1 VTSSR
6 PGPGSAALLKLL
18 WLTLLAWALAVVCGC
33 DSAKED
39 RDRISATSERFGVP
53 TMSRRACT
61 LHVAPHGSSSATGRS
76 PSRPTTLTT
85 AGDRAVPGSVICL
98 RPGRYGVRREIYF
111 DRSGRAGR
119 PIVYRSRGRTA
130 LLRWTGGRAEVVGTA
145 IFKVGNDVHHL
156 RFEHLR
162 FDGANQTT
170 QCIKVNRGGHHVAIA
185 HSRFANCA
193 GSAIATKRA
202 DYITVARNMIHHT
215 GYNRAHGWGS
225 GISLNSHLWSD
236 RAPGFH
242 SYVVGNVI
250 SGATDESSYNSD
262 GSGVIID
269 LGGDAPPVLVA
280 GNVAYH
286 NGDHCINV
294 LDVAHVW
301 VVNNTC
307 YQNGLDRRQTQTAEI
322 TVHRSGAA
330 DVHVINNVAYAAAG
344 RPPYRLGDGA
354 SAAYA
359 GNLQHG
365 GRPSELPESVLAD
378 PFQVRTGLPLF
389 VDPPAVDRNAQL
401 PQAGALPP
409 SALGTGLTPRPASPL
424 IDAGIDPHDA
434 RGLTPALRA
443 GIQSGL
449 RRDARGVTRPQG
461 RAWDVGAYEVAD
473 SAPRR

>member
-1 VTSSR
+1 M
-6 PGPGSAALLKLL
+6 LKLL
-18 WLTLLAWALAVVCGC
+18 ALALLAWPLAVAC
-33 DSAKED
+33 DGDNAKEVRD
-39 RDRISATSERFGVP
+39 PVSRDPVSRDRVSASERVGVP
-53 TMSRRACT
+53 TMRRRACT

-76 PSRPTTLTT
+76 SRRPTTLTG
-85 AGDRAVPGSVICL
+85 ARDRAVPGSVVCL
-98 RPGRYGVRREIYF
+98 RSGTYGVRQEVYF

-119 PIVYRSRGRTA
+119 PIVYRSLGRTA
-130 LLRWTGGRAEVVGTA
+130 LIRWTGGHAEVVGTA
-145 IFKVGNDVHHL
+145 IFKVGNDVHDL
-156 RFEHLR
+156 RFDRLR

-170 QCIKVNRGGHHVAIA
+170 QCIKINRGGHHVAIA
-185 HSRFANCA
+185 HNRFANCA
-193 GSAIATKRA
+193 GSAIATKQA
-202 DYITVARNMIHHT
+202 DHITVARNLIHHT

-225 GISLNSHLWSD
+225 GISLNSHVWSD

-242 SYVVGNVI
+242 SYVVGNVV
-250 SGATDESSYNSD
+250 SGSTDESSYNSD

-280 GNVAYH
+280 GNAAYH

-322 TVHRSGAA
+322 TVHRSGATG
-330 DVHVINNVAYAAAG
+330 VHVINNVADAAG
-344 RPPYRLGDGA
+344 RAPYRLADGA

-359 GNLQHG
+359 ANVEHG
-365 GRPSELPESVLAD
+365 GRPSELPESVLANA
-378 PFQVRTGLPLF
+378 FQVRSGPPLF
-389 VDPPAVDRNAQL
+389 VDPPAFDRNAHL

-424 IDAGIDPHDA
+424 VGTGIDPHTA
-434 RGLTPALRA
+434 PGLTPALRA
-443 GIQSGL
+443 GIERGL

-461 RAWDVGAYEVAD
+461 PAWDVGAYEVPD
-473 SAPRR
+473 PAPRR